1 MGQRMV
7 LIGIA
12 ISAML
17 ASVNDYLITR
27 SDLEK
32 AEAAKTWQHGS
43 LNAISW
49 AQVTAPA
56 IALAITIPLVLML
69 TRYLRTLELGEDL
82 AAGLGLPVRR
92 TINILVAAAVL
103 LVAVAISMSGP
114 IGFLALVAPQ
124 IARRLWNTPGAAM
137 WHSALL
143 GSTLLVTADYAASR
157 ILSPFQIPVGLM
169 TGALGGAYMLW
180 LLRRSK

>member
-1 MGQRMV
+1 
-7 LIGIA
+7 
-12 ISAML
+12 
-17 ASVNDYLITR
+17 
-27 SDLEK
+27 
-32 AEAAKTWQHGS
+32 
-43 LNAISW
+43 
-49 AQVTAPA
+49 
-56 IALAITIPLVLML
+56 ML

-124 IARRLWNTPGAAM
+124 IARRLWNTPGTAM

-143 GSTLLVTADYAASR
+143 GSALLVTADYAASR

-180 LLRRSK
+180 LLHRSK